1 MLTQAASNAQ
11 TKQMAPPKTMNFLN
25 FIITGF

>member
-11 TKQMAPPKTMNFLN
+11 TIVMAPPNTMNFLN
-25 FIITGF
+25 FIMARF